1 MNSIA
6 ACAYSTVSV
15 PLKRLFSS
23 GLKALL
29 LAGLL
34 GAGAAQ
40 AISCFGKSGAAACGG
55 PSLGTCISTD
65 TCVCQAIASGT
76 ECGTPTYCG
85 TASCSITAASGPI
98 MASTPNRCLAPA
110 GLCTQPGASGQ
121 CFCGPGRSG
130 TCCEIVQTGGQL
142 APAGLDF
149 GNVVVGASAPAQTVF
164 TFSNPSPVPLTL
176 ASITLAGANSADF
189 SIQGGGCSAGTPL
202 AAAGT
207 CSINLAFTPGAA
219 GTRGAS
225 IGVATGL
232 VEVPQGGVDSLFNN
246 QFNVPL
252 SSVIESNAVPINQF
266 SAIGSLGLITNGV
279 LLVETGG
286 VWSSVGNS
294 FTTTT
299 GDTRLA
305 KVQQT
310 SSASYATPV
319 VTQMKLWIGNDDKD
333 YYYFTSTTLP
343 DPSLVTSASLTGNGT
358 SANASSATSSIVIDP
373 AAPATL
379 YAGIEGAGVYKS
391 TNSGGNWTAAATQP
405 GNLQVKAL
413 VIKPGDGT
421 RLFAATYG
429 GGVFRSSDSG
439 VNWNVLCASQPANL
453 NLLSL
458 VMNASG
464 KLFAGSEAGVFVST
478 DGCASWT
485 AMNSGL
491 PL

>member
-15 PLKRLFSS
+15 TLKCLFSS
-23 GLKALL
+23 SLKALL

-40 AISCFGKSGAAACGG
+40 AFSCFGKIGAAACGG
-55 PSLGTCISTD
+55 PSLGMCVSTD
-65 TCVCQAIASGT
+65 TCDCQAIATGL

-98 MASTPNRCLAPA
+98 MASTSNRCLAPA

-149 GNVVVGASAPAQTVF
+149 GHVVVGASAPAQTVF

-189 SIQGGGCSAGTPL
+189 SIQGGGCSAGTTL

-207 CSINLAFTPGAA
+207 CSINLAFTPGAP

-225 IGVATGL
+225 IRVASGL
-232 VEVPQGGVDSLFNN
+232 VEVPQGGVDSPFNN

-252 SSVIESNAVPINQF
+252 SSVIESNAVPFNQLAADR
-266 SAIGSLGLITNGV
+266 SGSGLITNGV
-279 LLVETGG
+279 LLVETDG
-286 VWSSVGNS
+286 VWSSVGNP

-299 GDTRLA
+299 GDTRLV
-305 KVQQT
+305 KVRQT

-319 VTQMKLWIGNDDKD
+319 VTQMQLLLVGTYMAG
-333 YYYFTSTTLP
+333 YYYFTTTTIP
-343 DPSLVTSASLTGNGT
+343 DPSLVTAASLSGNAT
-358 SANASSATSSIVIDP
+358 SAAIATRSVVIDP

-379 YAGIEGAGVYKS
+379 YAGVEGAGVYKS
-391 TNSGGNWTAAATQP
+391 SNSGGNWTAAATQP
-405 GNLQVKAL
+405 ANLQVKAL
-413 VIKPGDGT
+413 IIKPGDST
-421 RLFAATYG
+421 KLYAATYG
-429 GGVFRSSDSG
+429 DGVFKSTDSG
-439 VNWNVLCASQPANL
+439 VNWNVCATQPANL

-458 VMNASG
+458 AMDAAG
-464 KLFAGSEAGVFVST
+464 KLYTGSEAGVFVST

-485 AMNSGL
+485 AMNTGM
-491 PL
+491 P